1 MYIQNINPLLAVDG
15 TEIIDSSLHC
25 TPLVRCNPLYIHTS
39 ALDIMHIIPIT
50 PPGRVTDTAG
60 TGPSRAAVALAET
73 VKVWRGISSHRLM
86 GSMPPLPFAAS
97 RTSRPQIPS
106 DNSASVQSA
115 TEQSAP
121 SALMDLELSSLSP
134 AASALCTYR

>member
-1 MYIQNINPLLAVDG
+1 MLAK
-15 TEIIDSSLHC
+15 T
-25 TPLVRCNPLYIHTS
+25 
-39 ALDIMHIIPIT
+39 IT
-50 PPGRVTDTAG
+50 TPGRVADTAG
-60 TGPSRAAVALAET
+60 TGPSRAAVTLAET

-86 GSMPPLPFAAS
+86 GSMPPLPSAAP

-106 DNSASVQSA
+106 DQGVSGQDV

-121 SALMDLELSSLSP
+121 LALMDLEPASP